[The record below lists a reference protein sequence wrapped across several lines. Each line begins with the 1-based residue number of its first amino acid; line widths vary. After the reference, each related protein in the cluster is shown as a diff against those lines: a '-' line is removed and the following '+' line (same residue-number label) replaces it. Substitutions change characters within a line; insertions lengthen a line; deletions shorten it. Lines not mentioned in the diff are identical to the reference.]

1 MDTQHFGFPE
11 AGDYAALVT
20 LLLDETDAID

>member
-11 AGDYAALVT
+11 AGDYASLVA